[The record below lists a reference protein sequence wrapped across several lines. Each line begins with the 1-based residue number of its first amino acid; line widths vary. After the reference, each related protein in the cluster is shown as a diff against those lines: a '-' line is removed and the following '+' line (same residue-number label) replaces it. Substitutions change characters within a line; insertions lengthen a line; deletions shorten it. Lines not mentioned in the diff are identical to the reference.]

1 MGFFTQIF
9 NMLIRKTNP
18 AFNKE
23 IKGYL
28 KLKM

>member
-9 NMLIRKTNP
+9 DKFIRKTNLN
-18 AFNKE
+18 FDKE